1 MISATPV
8 RLGLVAMLTAAGALA
23 GHSAAFAQGAAGSVN
38 LAPHIAI
45 YDLTLTSS
53 RGKRSLEGVRGRI
66 VYDFSGSACE
76 GYALNFRQVTELDS
90 GEGKVALSDLRTAT
104 WEEGEGKSFRFKSQN
119 YMDEKQIGDV
129 DGRADRG
136 KASVAVKLNKPE
148 DKKFDAGRVVFPTE
162 HMRLLIEAAQAGKTL
177 LEIAVYDGSESGEK
191 IYQSL
196 SVIGRR
202 IEPDNALHFI
212 EVAERDFDLGQQIHG
227 ALARRLLAVFDR
239 YRATELADRNQF
251 AVRAEAE
258 LAGHHQQIT
267 AAHKAH
273 IVGDR
278 CGRRA
283 KRNPKV
289 RKLFFNY
296 TRHNPLHL
304 SWSKVLADRARRR
317 KRIG

>member
-1 MISATPV
+1 MISVAPV
-8 RLGLVAMLTAAGALA
+8 RLGFVAMFAAATCAANG
-23 GHSAAFAQGAAGSVN
+23 AAFAQGPAGSVK
-38 LAPHIAI
+38 LAPHVAI

-53 RGKRSLEGVRGRI
+53 RGRRSLEGVRGRI

-119 YMDEKQIGDV
+119 YMDQKQIGDV

-136 KASVAVKLNKPE
+136 KSSVAVKLSKPG
-148 DKKFDAGRVVFPTE
+148 DKRFDAGTVVFPTE

-202 IEPDNALHFI
+202 IEPDKKPSDAAADKDTL
-212 EVAERDFDLGQQIHG
+212 AG
-227 ALARRLLAVFDR
+227 LARWPVTISYFDKIGKKTEEQPGEQTPIYAISFEMYENGISRALRLDYGDFVIDGKMSSLEVKNA
-239 YRATELADRNQF
+239 RAC
-251 AVRAEAE
+251 
-258 LAGHHQQIT
+258 
-267 AAHKAH
+267 K
-273 IVGDR
+273 
-278 CGRRA
+278 
-283 KRNPKV
+283 
-289 RKLFFNY
+289 
-296 TRHNPLHL
+296 
-304 SWSKVLADRARRR
+304 
-317 KRIG
+317 

>member
-1 MISATPV
+1 MISVAPI
-8 RLGLVAMLTAAGALA
+8 RLGFVVIFAGASLA
-23 GHSAAFAQGAAGSVN
+23 ANGAALAQGPAGTVK
-38 LAPHIAI
+38 LAPHVAI

-129 DGRADRG
+129 DGRADRA

-148 DKKFDAGRVVFPTE
+148 DKRFDAGKVVFPTE
-162 HMRLLIEAAQAGKTL
+162 HMRLLIEAAQAGKML
-177 LEIAVYDGSESGEK
+177 LEVAVYDGSESGEK

-202 IEPDNALHFI
+202 IEPDKKPGDDAAANKDSLS
-212 EVAERDFDLGQQIHG
+212 G
-227 ALARRLLAVFDR
+227 LARWPVTISYFEKTEKKADDQPSEQTPVYAISFEMYENGISRALRLDYGDFVIDGKMSSLEVKK
-239 YRATELADRNQF
+239 T
-251 AVRAEAE
+251 
-258 LAGHHQQIT
+258 
-267 AAHKAH
+267 KA
-273 IVGDR
+273 
-278 CGRRA
+278 C
-283 KRNPKV
+283 K
-289 RKLFFNY
+289 
-296 TRHNPLHL
+296 
-304 SWSKVLADRARRR
+304 
-317 KRIG
+317 

>member
-1 MISATPV
+1 MISVTRA
-8 RLGLVAMLTAAGALA
+8 RLGFVAMLAVAGTFGTREAAI
-23 GHSAAFAQGAAGSVN
+23 AQGAAGTVK

-53 RGKRSLEGVRGRI
+53 RGKRALESVRGRI

-119 YMDEKQIGDV
+119 YMDRNQIGDV

-148 DKKFDAGRVVFPTE
+148 DKKFDAGPVVFPTE

-177 LEIAVYDGSESGEK
+177 LEVAVFDGSESGEK

-202 IEPDNALHFI
+202 IEPEKKPQDAAADKDSL
-212 EVAERDFDLGQQIHG
+212 AG
-227 ALARRLLAVFDR
+227 LARWPVTISYFDKTEKKAEDQPSEQTPIYAITFEMYENGISRALRLD
-239 YRATELADRNQF
+239 Y
-251 AVRAEAE
+251 
-258 LAGHHQQIT
+258 
-267 AAHKAH
+267 
-273 IVGDR
+273 GDFVIDGKMSSLEVKQASA
-278 CGRRA
+278 C
-283 KRNPKV
+283 K
-289 RKLFFNY
+289 
-296 TRHNPLHL
+296 
-304 SWSKVLADRARRR
+304 
-317 KRIG
+317 

>member
-1 MISATPV
+1 MISVAPV
-8 RLGLVAMLTAAGALA
+8 RLGFVAMFAAATCAANG
-23 GHSAAFAQGAAGSVN
+23 AAFAQGPASSVK
-38 LAPHIAI
+38 LAPHVAV

-53 RGKRSLEGVRGRI
+53 RGRRSLEGVRGRI

-119 YMDEKQIGDV
+119 YMDQKQIGDV

-136 KASVAVKLNKPE
+136 KSSVAVKLSKPG
-148 DKKFDAGRVVFPTE
+148 DKRFDAGKVVFPTE

-202 IEPDNALHFI
+202 IEPDKKPSDAAADKDTL
-212 EVAERDFDLGQQIHG
+212 AG
-227 ALARRLLAVFDR
+227 LARWPVTISYFDKIGKKTEEQPGEQTPIYAISFEMYENGISRALRLDYGDFVIDGKMSSLEVKNA
-239 YRATELADRNQF
+239 RAC
-251 AVRAEAE
+251 
-258 LAGHHQQIT
+258 
-267 AAHKAH
+267 K
-273 IVGDR
+273 
-278 CGRRA
+278 
-283 KRNPKV
+283 
-289 RKLFFNY
+289 
-296 TRHNPLHL
+296 
-304 SWSKVLADRARRR
+304 
-317 KRIG
+317 

>member
-1 MISATPV
+1 MISVAPV
-8 RLGLVAMLTAAGALA
+8 RLGFVAMFAAATC
-23 GHSAAFAQGAAGSVN
+23 AAFAQGPAGSVK
-38 LAPHIAI
+38 LAPHVAI

-53 RGKRSLEGVRGRI
+53 RGRRSLEGVRGRI

-119 YMDEKQIGDV
+119 YMDQKQIGDV

-136 KASVAVKLNKPE
+136 KASVAVKLSKPG
-148 DKKFDAGRVVFPTE
+148 DKRFDAGKVVFPTE

-202 IEPDNALHFI
+202 IEPDKKPSDAAADKDTL
-212 EVAERDFDLGQQIHG
+212 AG
-227 ALARRLLAVFDR
+227 LARWPVTISYFDKIGKKTEEQPGEQTPIYAISFEMYENGISRALRLDYGDFVIDGKMSSLEVKNA
-239 YRATELADRNQF
+239 RAC
-251 AVRAEAE
+251 
-258 LAGHHQQIT
+258 
-267 AAHKAH
+267 K
-273 IVGDR
+273 
-278 CGRRA
+278 
-283 KRNPKV
+283 
-289 RKLFFNY
+289 
-296 TRHNPLHL
+296 
-304 SWSKVLADRARRR
+304 
-317 KRIG
+317 